1 MRLMAVQF
9 YDVKAKAKVEVPESK
24 VKKTKYERTTKSGSK
39 QVRYALRG
47 ETADGRKLT
56 KFVNQQTWDSM
67 NVPME

>member
-1 MRLMAVQF
+1 MAVQF